1 MGFSDKDDVEIEALV
16 DALFQGDVVDEKKLR
31 KAIKILKP
39 KKGNFHEKFKKC
51 RDAICGKNEQVTA
64 DTEEQLEAE
73 SVANAQHAGVQPAVQ
88 NEVIEGAGGK
98 ADGVCAVL
106 ESGHNE
112 GENGGEATTTTAG
125 EDADAADKK
134 EEADAEAALLKGK
147 LLTRLLMR
155 SLGCTIAVP
164 VFMCTAKGTDE
175 AKRDLA
181 EDVGNCSVDSFGWN
195 DPAALIFVGGG
206 IERTVEIDDSPTAL
220 PEIDNTDKGKT
231 SNSSLGKR
239 ERELAVD
246 DSPQKR
252 MKP

>member
-16 DALFQGDVVDEKKLR
+16 DALFQGDVVDEEKLR

-64 DTEEQLEAE
+64 DTGEQLEAE
-73 SVANAQHAGVQPAVQ
+73 SVANTQRAGVQPAVQ
-88 NEVIEGAGGK
+88 NEVVEGAGGK

-106 ESGHNE
+106 ESGHSE
-112 GENGGEATTTTAG
+112 GENSSETMTTTAG

-147 LLTRLLMR
+147 LLTGLLMR

-164 VFMCTAKGTDE
+164 VFMCTDSGTDE
-175 AKRDLA
+175 AKRDLIR
-181 EDVGNCSVDSFGWN
+181 DVGNCSVYSFGWN

-231 SNSSLGKR
+231 SSSSLGKR

-252 MKP
+252 LKP